1 VVPMTETTPGTT
13 AWTVGQVAER
23 SGVTVRTL
31 HHYDE
36 IGLLHPSERSRAG
49 YRLYTAD
56 DLERLQNIVVYRR
69 LGFPLEEI
77 GELLEAN
84 GTDLE
89 SHLRRQR
96 AAVMSRL
103 DELGELVTAIDRA
116 LEKEMSG
123 LRLTPEEQREL
134 FGEGYSEE
142 YAAEAE
148 ERWGDSDAWK
158 QSQRR
163 TSKYTKADWVEIKAE
178 MDAIG
183 AELVAAKRSGAPAAS
198 ERAMDAAEAHRRH
211 INDRFYEIT
220 PEFHRNLGDMYVSD
234 PRFTKNYE
242 DQEPGLAQY
251 VRDAIHANADR
262 TAASS

>member
-1 VVPMTETTPGTT
+1 MTGGVLVD
-13 AWTVGQVAER
+13 AVWTVGQVADEL
-23 SGVTVRTL
+23 GVTVRTL

-36 IGLLHPSERSRAG
+36 IGLLHPSERTPAG
-49 YRLYTAD
+49 YRLYTGE

-77 GELLEAN
+77 GELLDTGGA
-84 GTDLE
+84 DLE

-123 LRLTPEEQREL
+123 LKLTKEEQREL
-134 FGEGYSEE
+134 FGDGYSEE

-163 TSKYTKADWVEIKAE
+163 TSQYTKADWLEIKAE
-178 MDAIG
+178 MESVG
-183 AELVAAKRSGAPAAS
+183 AELVEAKRSGALATS
-198 ERAMDAAEAHRRH
+198 ERAMDAAERHRRH

-220 PEFHRNLGDMYVSD
+220 PEFHRNLGDMYVAD
-234 PRFTKNYE
+234 PRFTKTYE

-262 TAASS
+262 AAAQG